1 MLWLLFLTLPFPGG
15 SVPVTPAPSPGRES
29 VGIVGGCDVSG
40 WRYPWQVSLRFYD
53 MRLGLWQHEC
63 GGSLIHPQWVLTA
76 AHCVEPEDLEACA
89 FRVQVGQLRLYD
101 HDQLHKV
108 AEIIR
113 HPKFNASLSAWGGA
127 DIALLRLEAP
137 VMLSEHVNLVSLPPA
152 SLRVPAR
159 KMCWVTGWGD
169 IADNSPLPPPY
180 HLQEVEIPVVGNEEC
195 NRHYQNASESSD
207 QVIKADMLCA
217 GSEGRDSCQMLWL
230 LFVTLPCLGGSVPV
244 TPGPGLG
251 PELVGTDGDHDIPAG
266 KWPWQVSLRV
276 FNEECDRWQ
285 HECGG
290 SLVHPQWVLTAA
302 HCVGLEPQKYRVQM
316 GQLRLYDHDQLHN
329 VTEIICHPKFNV
341 SLSAWGGADIA
352 LLRLEAPV
360 TLSQHVN
367 PVSLAP
373 DSLVLSPGTKCW
385 VTGWGTFGAHALPS
399 PAHRLQ
405 EAEVPIVENQVCE
418 KIYRQGSPA
427 GGHGSVI
434 KKDMLCAGRRGRGS
448 RQGDAGGPLVCF
460 WLDMWIQV
468 GVLSWGMASGHIDY
482 PAVYTSVMTYS
493 SWIYQHVPLWP

>member
-1 MLWLLFLTLPFPGG
+1 MCSGLPEVAQGLWGLSLWEKLPFP
-15 SVPVTPAPSPGRES
+15 STCSAAPSPGRES

-217 GSEGRDSCQMLWL
+217 GSEGRDSCQL
-230 LFVTLPCLGGSVPV
+230 
-244 TPGPGLG
+244 
-251 PELVGTDGDHDIPAG
+251 
-266 KWPWQVSLRV
+266 
-276 FNEECDRWQ
+276 
-285 HECGG
+285 
-290 SLVHPQWVLTAA
+290 
-302 HCVGLEPQKYRVQM
+302 
-316 GQLRLYDHDQLHN
+316 
-329 VTEIICHPKFNV
+329 
-341 SLSAWGGADIA
+341 
-352 LLRLEAPV
+352 
-360 TLSQHVN
+360 
-367 PVSLAP
+367 
-373 DSLVLSPGTKCW
+373 DS
-385 VTGWGTFGAHALPS
+385 
-399 PAHRLQ
+399 
-405 EAEVPIVENQVCE
+405 
-418 KIYRQGSPA
+418 
-427 GGHGSVI
+427 
-434 KKDMLCAGRRGRGS
+434 
-448 RQGDAGGPLVCF
+448 GGPLVCRWNCT
-460 WLDMWIQV
+460 WLQV
-468 GVLSWGMASGHIDY
+468 GIVSWDHQCGHRDF
-482 PAVYTSVMTYS
+482 PGVYTRVTSYVP
-493 SWIYQHVPLWP
+493 WICRHVPLSPAP